1 MTDATCRTLAERLD
15 DLLEGRMTPD
25 ERRAALAHLAS
36 CAACAELGSLL
47 ERAAAPVLP
56 PDDLLGAVMRRT
68 SGSACD
74 SARARLCDHVDGLLA
89 PVDEGLVRMHLDAC
103 PECSGL
109 GAVLARLAAGL
120 PSLAEREPGAALL
133 PAVLARTTRR
143 ATLAERVA
151 RSVAAACVRIGRR
164 PQIAWEGAYV
174 GSIIL
179 LLLFGVP
186 SAPFAGVP
194 ERALG
199 LVRSAREALPA
210 ETARRQVPRIRAA
223 VSARWQET
231 RTEIRGTARDVAT
244 DFERRSSTTWDRLK
258 QKLGTLWDRIASQQ
272 TTDDTHKGDR

>member
-1 MTDATCRTLAERLD
+1 MTDVTCRTLVERLD

-25 ERRAALAHLAS
+25 ERRAVQAHLET
-36 CAACAELGSLL
+36 CAACGGLS
-47 ERAAAPVLP
+47 PVEP
-56 PDDLLGAVMRRT
+56 PADLVVEVMRRT
-68 SGSACD
+68 SGSACG

-103 PECSGL
+103 IECAGL
-109 GAVLARLAAGL
+109 AAALTRLATGL
-120 PSLAEREPGAALL
+120 PTLAERDPGFALL

-143 ATLAERVA
+143 VTPVARVA
-151 RSVAAACVRIGRR
+151 RGIADACSRIARR
-164 PQIAWEGAYV
+164 PRIAWEGAYV

-179 LLLFGVP
+179 LLLFGIP

-210 ETARRQVPRIRAA
+210 DAARLQVPRIREA

-231 RTEIRGTARDVAT
+231 RTEIRGTARDVAKGIGQ
-244 DFERRSSTTWDRLK
+244 RSSTTWDAVK
-258 QKLGTLWDRIASQQ
+258 QKLGTVWDRIASRK
-272 TTDDTHKGDR
+272 TSDDTHKGDR